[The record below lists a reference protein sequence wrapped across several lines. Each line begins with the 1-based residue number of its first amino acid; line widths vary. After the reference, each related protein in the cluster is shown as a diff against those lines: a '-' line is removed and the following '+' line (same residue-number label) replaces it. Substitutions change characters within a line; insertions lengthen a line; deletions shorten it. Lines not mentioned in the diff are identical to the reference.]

1 MLRVVSLKQNW
12 GEDLTRWCPGFALP
26 HGLTWAT
33 TLQLPTAPAIVYPRD
48 KCPQWCVHRVEKTG
62 SLPDGKSIKTVIMR
76 AAAEITLYSRNKVS
90 MSKKTKAFVLTLSFA
105 IALFTVIGGLG
116 VRAASNEG
124 AYKQLGVYGE
134 VLSRIRTEYVE
145 EPNIPRVT
153 DGALHGLLESLDAN
167 SSYLTPEE
175 YRKFKQR
182 KADGKGL
189 IGAAVSKRFGY
200 AAVISVIPGG
210 PADKAGVENGDII
223 EAIEG
228 RTTREMSLAEV
239 NNMLQGE
246 PGSNVNFSIV
256 RARRSEPQKI
266 TITRNVV
273 TIPPVSEKTLEDGIG
288 YLKVDALSKGKA
300 QEIAGKLK
308 ALQNKGIKRVILDL
322 RDCSSGEESEGIAT
336 ANLFLNHGTITYLQ
350 GQRYARQSFAADMQK
365 VVSGL
370 PLVVLVNRGTAG
382 PAEIVAAAILDN
394 ARGDVVG
401 EKTFGVG
408 SVQKL
413 IEIPDGSALILSV
426 AKYYSPNGKA
436 IQDTAITPNVVVADT
451 SSDFVLPDDEDNE
464 PPEQDN
470 KRQRSPERDEQLKKA
485 VDVLKGKK
493 V

>member
-350 GQRYARQSFAADMQK
+350 GQPTVRKDRIGAVGFCFGGGLTWRLATRNSAIRAA
-365 VVSGL
+365 VPFYGPNP
-370 PLVVLVNRGTAG
+370 PLEDV
-382 PAEIVAAAILDN
+382 PQIKAAILAIYGELDN
-394 ARGDVVG
+394 RIDAGIPAIREAMKKTAVPFEVVIYPG
-401 EKTFGVG
+401 ADHAFFNDTG
-408 SVQKL
+408 QRYHA
-413 IEIPDGSALILSV
+413 PSALDAWHRTV
-426 AKYYSPNGKA
+426 AWFDRY
-436 IQDTAITPNVVVADT
+436 
-451 SSDFVLPDDEDNE
+451 
-464 PPEQDN
+464 
-470 KRQRSPERDEQLKKA
+470 
-485 VDVLKGKK
+485 LKGS
-493 V
+493 